1 MADVQRRV
9 VRPRSRRVGAR
20 VIWLSIPI
28 AVCAWTCLVGR
39 RNLSTR
45 FGRALY
51 LARLSALMAWH
62 QGRKRLRRKVRAAAW
77 HVIAESTGA
86 QGTPPP
92 GHPAAR
98 SMERTGRHA

>member
-1 MADVQRRV
+1 MIA
-9 VRPRSRRVGAR
+9 A
-20 VIWLSIPI
+20 WLSIPI

-62 QGRKRLRRKVRAAAW
+62 QGRKRFKRKVRAALW
-77 HVIAESTGA
+77 HVIDEPRGRPAG
-86 QGTPPP
+86 QPPA
-92 GHPAAR
+92 HPAAKALA
-98 SMERTGRHA
+98 GRRP